1 MRLFPFLSY
10 WLWVE
15 PVAPPLAGP
24 LVERKKD
31 GKSGKSKTKKQRGAY
46 ERKNATVGLFGTVEL

>member
-1 MRLFPFLSY
+1 
-10 WLWVE
+10 
-15 PVAPPLAGP
+15 VAPPLAGS

-46 ERKNATVGLFGTVEL
+46 ERKNAMVGVFVTVEL